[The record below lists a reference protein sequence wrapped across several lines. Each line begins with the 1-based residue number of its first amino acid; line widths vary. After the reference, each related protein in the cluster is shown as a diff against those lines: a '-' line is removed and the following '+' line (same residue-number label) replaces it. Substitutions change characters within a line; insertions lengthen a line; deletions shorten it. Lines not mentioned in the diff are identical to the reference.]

1 MTLQTC
7 VGKNERVPA
16 DRPPRRRRRLDGTTT
31 PNHGTGAHG
40 RFLLASPG
48 MSEPAVPPLPSHAH
62 AVANGHANGN
72 GIAASALRRA
82 ILLHLR
88 RVGPSVPDA
97 ISAAIGASRSGV
109 AQQLRALDT
118 AGLVTRTSVRHGVG
132 RPRHLYD
139 ITPDAQGL
147 FPSNYDGLATGLLA
161 AILEVGGET
170 LVEDVFAARR
180 RQAEAR
186 LRQRMDASLPAD
198 APLEDRVRELARL
211 QDELG
216 YVSEA
221 RVETTAS
228 ACWSTTALSWTWLAA
243 CPWRAEPSSS
253 CSARSSAWTWSA
265 SGTSPPATAAASTGS
280 RSAPTGPSRRG
291 RLSPPR
297 APRPCGGRA
306 RGRGWPRR
314 TRWARRRPRARWPRS
329 APARRATG
337 SRGGPA
343 WRARRGC
350 RS

>member
-1 MTLQTC
+1 
-7 VGKNERVPA
+7 
-16 DRPPRRRRRLDGTTT
+16 
-31 PNHGTGAHG
+31 
-40 RFLLASPG
+40 
-48 MSEPAVPPLPSHAH
+48 MSEPAVPPPASHAN
-62 AVANGHANGN
+62 ADNGN
-72 GIAASALRRA
+72 GIAASTLRRA

-139 ITPDAQGL
+139 ITSDAQDL

-186 LRQRMDASLPAD
+186 LRERMDASLPSD

-221 RVETTAS
+221 RVDADGIRLLEHNCAV
-228 ACWSTTALSWTWLAA
+228 LDV
-243 CPWRAEPSSS
+243 
-253 CSARSSAWTWSA
+253 A
-265 SGTSPPATAAASTGS
+265 SGMPVACRSELELFREVLGVNLVRERHIAAGDRCCEYRVAE
-280 RSAPTGPSRRG
+280 APT
-291 RLSPPR
+291 
-297 APRPCGGRA
+297 A
-306 RGRGWPRR
+306 
-314 TRWARRRPRARWPRS
+314 
-329 APARRATG
+329 
-337 SRGGPA
+337 
-343 WRARRGC
+343 
-350 RS
+350 

>member
-1 MTLQTC
+1 
-7 VGKNERVPA
+7 
-16 DRPPRRRRRLDGTTT
+16 
-31 PNHGTGAHG
+31 
-40 RFLLASPG
+40 
-48 MSEPAVPPLPSHAH
+48 MSEPAVPPPASHAH
-62 AVANGHANGN
+62 ALANGSANGN

-97 ISAAIGASRSGV
+97 ISAGIGASRSGV

-186 LRQRMDASLPAD
+186 LRKQMDASLPSD

-221 RVETTAS
+221 RVDADGIRLLEHNCAVLDVARGMPV
-228 ACWSTTALSWTWLAA
+228 AC
-243 CPWRAEPSSS
+243 RAELDLF
-253 CSARSSAWTWSA
+253 RKVL
-265 SGTSPPATAAASTGS
+265 GVDLVRERHIAAGDRCCEYRVAE
-280 RSAPTGPSRRG
+280 APT
-291 RLSPPR
+291 
-297 APRPCGGRA
+297 
-306 RGRGWPRR
+306 
-314 TRWARRRPRARWPRS
+314 T
-329 APARRATG
+329 
-337 SRGGPA
+337 
-343 WRARRGC
+343 
-350 RS
+350 